1 MDLSDS
7 SRDFEETRLLYRCS
21 CGVQLVID
29 QHAGGKCDHCGR
41 FITTE
46 KLELELSATMALPDD
61 ATMHGQS
68 ETVCTDDSFD
78 VVGVDPLIGQSFE
91 HFEIV
96 NRLGR
101 GGMGYV
107 YRALDKS
114 LQRYV
119 AVKVLRSGVSWT
131 DQRSSDREVE
141 VLLQEAVSQARVS
154 HPNVVTIYFVGRKA
168 GEPFLAMEL
177 VKGTP
182 LSQLIVDQTLS
193 YRQLV
198 SYGLQVSRALQFS
211 HRLDII
217 HGDIK
222 PSNLLVQEN
231 GTVKLSDFGMARRE
245 SQSDAVAFGGTPSY
259 LAPELIEGAKTSV
272 ASDIYALGV
281 TLYEMTF
288 GHLPLKLKGKKPADW
303 TKEHNARSISY
314 PNPWPEHLPEKWH
327 TILQRMLAKD
337 QDKRYQN
344 YDDLVAD
351 LENVEA
357 LSSIRAKTVPRL
369 LAGLID
375 FTSVLLVAASIQFLL
390 FDVLKLRD
398 QTDNLAIVLLVSLA
412 DMLPLFFFSLS
423 VFLFRQS
430 IGRNLLY
437 LRVVNRYGLKPTARV
452 MLTRSFVRM
461 GFVWLLVS
469 SMVFDVEGFG
479 WPQTVRTLL
488 AGTAI
493 ALLLTQITVLTFS
506 KKNRTLQDWIYKT
519 DVVLDT

>member
-1 MDLSDS
+1 MDPSDT
-7 SRDFEETRLLYRCS
+7 SRDLDKTRLLYRCP

-29 QHAGGKCDHCGR
+29 QHDGGSCNDCGR
-41 FITTE
+41 VITSE
-46 KLELELSATMALPDD
+46 KLELELSATMAHPED
-61 ATMHGQS
+61 ATVQGYS
-68 ETVCTDDSFD
+68 DTICNDDSFD

-91 HFEIV
+91 HFEIID
-96 NRLGR
+96 RLGR

-131 DQRSSDREVE
+131 DQTSSDREVE

-154 HPNVVTIYFVGRKA
+154 HPNVVTIYFVGRNE

-182 LSQLIVDQTLS
+182 LSDLLRTKKLT

-198 SYGLQVSRALQFS
+198 SYGLQVSRALQFA

-222 PSNLLVQEN
+222 PSNLLVQED
-231 GTVKLSDFGMARRE
+231 GIVKLSDFGMARRE
-245 SQSDAVAFGGTPSY
+245 SHGDAVAFGGTPNY
-259 LAPELIEGAKTSV
+259 LAPELIGGGKTTVS
-272 ASDIYALGV
+272 SDIYALGV

-288 GHLPLKLKGKKPADW
+288 GQLPVKLKGKTPADW
-303 TKEHNARSISY
+303 SEEHNNVSVDF
-314 PNPWPEHLPEKWH
+314 PKPWPEQLPEKWQP
-327 TILQRMLAKD
+327 ILQRILQKNPAD
-337 QDKRYQN
+337 RYAN
-344 YDDLVAD
+344 YDELVGD
-351 LENVEA
+351 LEDVEA

-390 FDVLKLRD
+390 FNVLKLRD

-412 DMLPLFFFSLS
+412 DMLPLFIYTLS

-430 IGRNLLY
+430 IGRNLMY
-437 LRVVNRYGLKPTARV
+437 LRVVNRYGLKPTGRV

-479 WPQTVRTLL
+479 WPQTVRILL
-488 AGTAI
+488 AGI
-493 ALLLTQITVLTFS
+493 AAAFLLTQITVLTFS
-506 KKNRTLQDWIYKT
+506 KKNRTLQDWIYRT
-519 DVVLDT
+519 NVVLDT

>member
-1 MDLSDS
+1 MASSDS
-7 SRDFEETRLLYRCS
+7 SRDFEETRLLYRCP

-29 QHAGGKCDHCGR
+29 KNFGGTCDQCGR
-41 FITTE
+41 VVTAE
-46 KLELELSATMALPDD
+46 KLGLELSATMALPED
-61 ATMHGQS
+61 ATIRSYS
-68 ETVCTDDSFD
+68 ETVCNDDSFD

-91 HFEIV
+91 HFEIID
-96 NRLGR
+96 RLGR

-107 YRALDKS
+107 YRAVDKS

-131 DQRSSDREVE
+131 DQTSSDREVE

-154 HPNVVTIYFVGRKA
+154 HPNVVTIYFVGRQE

-177 VKGTP
+177 VKGKP
-182 LSQLIVDQTLS
+182 LSDLLRTQNLS

-198 SYGLQVSRALQFS
+198 SYGLQVARALQFA

-231 GTVKLSDFGMARRE
+231 GIVKLSDFGMARRE
-245 SQSDAVAFGGTPSY
+245 SHAGVAAFGGTPNY
-259 LAPELIEGAKTSV
+259 LAPELIGGGKTTLS
-272 ASDIYALGV
+272 SDIYALGV

-288 GHLPLKLKGKKPADW
+288 GHLPVKLKGKTPAQW
-303 TKEHNARSISY
+303 TEEHNAVSIDF
-314 PNPWPEHLPEKWH
+314 PQPWPEHLPEKWH
-327 TILQRMLAKD
+327 SVLRRILQKD
-337 QDKRYQN
+337 PAKRYSN
-344 YDDLVAD
+344 YNELVSD

-375 FTSVLLVAASIQFLL
+375 FMSVLLVAASIQFLL

-412 DMLPLFFFSLS
+412 DMLPLVFYSLS

-437 LRVVNRYGLKPTARV
+437 LRVVNRYGLKPPGRV
-452 MLTRSFVRM
+452 MLARSFVRM

-469 SMVFDVEGFG
+469 SMVFDVEGFV
-479 WPQTVRTLL
+479 WPQAVRTLL
-488 AGTAI
+488 AGFAA

-506 KKNRTLQDWIYKT
+506 KKKQTLQDWIYRT
-519 DVVLDT
+519 NVVLDT